1 MLKILRGQPTSNA
14 VQPANCLLCAALAW
28 KYGFPL
34 DGTEFMGGTITGP
47 ILKMSNIGILIF
59 LVAMP
64 LAFLSLRRISGLVT
78 LVASF
83 LCLPL
88 YLYFT
93 LPGPFRWV
101 FRGQYKI
108 PLQANVVGDTWAIVG
123 ILAIMIASGFGLRD
137 LLGPK
142 REMPKRKA
150 IY

>member
-1 MLKILRGQPTSNA
+1 MLYNLSQA
-14 VQPANCLLCAALAW
+14 ANCLLCAALAW
-28 KYGFPL
+28 KYGFLL
-34 DGTEFMGGTITGP
+34 DGTEFMGGTITGL
-47 ILKMSNIGILIF
+47 ILKMSTIGILIF

-64 LAFLSLRRISGLVT
+64 LAFLPRRRISGLVT
-78 LVASF
+78 LVASS

-108 PLQANVVGDTWAIVG
+108 PLQANVVWDTWSIVG

-137 LLGPK
+137 LLGLM